1 MRMVNLG
8 FNRISVWGKHTARVA
23 EFVAAVAGPS
33 NFNVIAP
40 VPGILNNVRE
50 VGTLSSL
57 MVRQKNISGA
67 ADWSRKWNHLCHQH
81 VEKRSFAVRWW
92 QCR

>member
-1 MRMVNLG
+1 MVNLG

-50 VGTLSSL
+50 VRYLFEFNGQAKKYF
-57 MVRQKNISGA
+57 R
-67 ADWSRKWNHLCHQH
+67 
-81 VEKRSFAVRWW
+81 RS
-92 QCR
+92 